1 MVLQQPV
8 RVLVP
13 QGQVEEG
20 RTKEVYQKQVLQVQA
35 VECQAQE
42 EEPSPRVLE
51 VVEGCPL
58 NRLQKME
65 VGAGLDYS
73 LLHQRQVVP
82 EVYQKQ
88 VPVFPRSGV
97 GFHRAKMYPHQE
109 MVVGLVN
116 PEQAVVLSRLV
127 EEQARMNHHLQMK
140 EEGEDLPGLFG
151 MCFPLAREEEGER
164 TMEGEARKIRLQSHL
179 HQLNPQ

>member
-1 MVLQQPV
+1 MVGELSQVCLIQMVLPELVRQVPVVLVVHQAQRAQHQEWAGRVVLQQPV

-73 LLHQRQVVP
+73 LLHQ
-82 EVYQKQ
+82 
-88 VPVFPRSGV
+88 
-97 GFHRAKMYPHQE
+97 
-109 MVVGLVN
+109 
-116 PEQAVVLSRLV
+116 
-127 EEQARMNHHLQMK
+127 
-140 EEGEDLPGLFG
+140 
-151 MCFPLAREEEGER
+151 
-164 TMEGEARKIRLQSHL
+164 
-179 HQLNPQ
+179 